1 MQLEQKAI
9 SVDSLIN
16 DGMLIN
22 PDRLEL
28 SAWTGHIPFAASML
42 SLLRPKVLVELGTH
56 NGNSYCAFCQALLE
70 NRVDARCYAVDTWVG
85 DEHAFH
91 YGEDVFLELSRY
103 HDERYLS
110 ISRLLRMTFDDALQY
125 FSDATIDLLHIDGL
139 HTYEAVRHDFETW
152 QPKLSSSGVVLFH
165 DINVRERQFGV
176 WKLWDELK
184 VRYPSIEFAHM
195 HGLGVLFVGP
205 EAAERFRT
213 LIDEWSGPKG
223 RLTKSI
229 LADLGRGLTLR
240 YELRAALQRIEKH
253 ALDIDTV
260 TGSLAMLER
269 ERDALSERAATAE
282 RNAEH
287 AILAAELIA
296 VREKEIAA
304 AAEML
309 EKSKLDLD
317 NALHALSEAKRQAE
331 SLLETVDEQR
341 SEIAEAV
348 LGRDEL
354 LNTAND
360 LRSRLAEMAAI
371 FQERESAHEACA
383 QAQRDEIDAL
393 SAERD
398 KVELHR
404 DSLSE
409 QLRKRESELET
420 ALSDRARFEAER
432 DHQQT
437 VFEARLLACDQR
449 IDALTAAYRQQA
461 DESARLGDSL
471 RMFEQQA
478 RDSEQHAAVNA
489 EKLTFT
495 PTRARNALSA
505 SWFALVNLKK
515 ARAQWGLREA
525 FKRARLAYREG
536 GVLGVLI
543 KLRQFQLFA
552 TSNSGGKTDKPAIE
566 ANDSATAVRKPDESD
581 ERCEKGAFATPSA
594 TYQAVET
601 RRSRVAYVLNRHDL
615 MTQRYRVYNYAEML
629 TSYGYASDI
638 YVDEELNPGDGIS
651 ADLVIL
657 NRIVWSETIGALIE
671 FCRARRIP
679 VIFDIDDLVFD
690 ISRVGLL
697 RATKSYGP
705 EDLARTCSFI
715 DRTRQT
721 MLACDAVTV
730 STVPLAAEVRALG
743 LTAYVL
749 PNNISV
755 STWAIAERPRESHR
769 SVTKIGYFS
778 GTKTHEEDF
787 AVCAHALRRV
797 LDTHP
802 ETKLLIVGHLDLPP
816 DLESYEG
823 RIERLP
829 LMPHDE
835 MLAVMASIDINLAP
849 LEANNDFT
857 DCKSELKIFEAA
869 AMGVPTIASPTTPFR
884 AIISSGYN
892 GYLAASDDE
901 WYAAIS
907 RLVCD
912 PAMRAGMGDAA
923 KREIAARFDVR
934 ATVNEA
940 IAIYDAVQEGAARK
954 SASMPHDSARLTPYV
969 TIVSVLY
976 RKAKEVRY
984 FLEAL
989 YCQDFVGRYEIVLI
1003 DDVSPDDSVEVV
1015 REFERWI
1022 PEARRQQVNLRI
1034 VRNQKNLGNCG
1045 SRNRGIAEARGDII
1059 VVVDADC
1066 MFNRQFLSAH
1076 YAAHSM
1082 GDCDAAIGPI
1092 NIETNGDSPLSVL
1105 GRHEANP
1112 ALAARENLPQDELN
1126 QASFVNCIT
1135 RNFSVSRRFVSEKI
1149 DGDLFDDAFSYSA
1162 DPSSGFGWEDVEMG
1176 VRLYRAGA
1184 RIKYLDDTVSIHV
1197 SHPSSAN
1204 EAEKPLRS
1212 LRNYRRL
1219 FEKHPDLLLESRVW
1233 ATRTYEAIVGW
1244 ARHVGANLDKN
1255 ADYRWLE
1262 KRFDRYRKAPIVID
1276 RSRRLRILTHRWHV
1290 PHQYELYKTGHQF
1303 DLMTGAGTG
1312 ICDQWDWKQ
1321 RPMPANCRMVR
1332 YDEIDPR
1339 EYDAKILHFDE
1350 NLLHPELCNGMVP
1363 SDWGATMLWLLRN
1376 ADLPCV
1382 AICHGTPQFAGQ
1394 YDRAYAGVDLGRI
1407 IESSRRELI
1416 ELFSPVTVVCNSHQS
1431 RDEWGFANA
1440 TTIWHG
1446 FAPCDFPPGVH
1457 DREVLTMKPDA
1468 LTNRPH
1474 YNGLFA
1480 YEKIVEQTQG
1490 IVDISCLR
1498 TPDPQGYPADTA
1510 AWAFAKYQNYV
1521 REVGRYKAYLNTTLR
1536 SPMPRSRG
1544 EAMMAG
1550 LVSVSMRNHDVDLFI
1565 KNGANGFYGDSPA
1578 ELAEQLV
1585 WLATHPAQA
1594 EAMRRASR
1602 LTAMQVF
1609 NQDRYLADW
1618 SALLKRIVG

>member
-16 DGMLIN
+16 DGMLIS
-22 PDRLEL
+22 PDRLEH
-28 SAWTGHIPFAASML
+28 SAWTGHIPFAASLL
-42 SLLRPKVLVELGTH
+42 SLLRPRVLVELGTH

-70 NRVDARCYAVDTWVG
+70 NRVDAHCYAVDTWVG

-125 FSDATIDLLHIDGL
+125 FSDSAIDLLHIDGL

-152 QPKLSSSGVVLFH
+152 LPKLSSNGVVLLH

-195 HGLGVLFVGP
+195 HGLGVLFVGS
-205 EAAERFRT
+205 ESAIRFRT

-223 RLTKSI
+223 RLTK
-229 LADLGRGLTLR
+229 LLMAALGRSLTLR
-240 YELRAALQRIEKH
+240 YELRAALERIEKH
-253 ALDIDTV
+253 ARDVDTA
-260 TGSLAMLER
+260 TDSLAMLER
-269 ERDALSERAATAE
+269 ERAITEGS
-282 RNAEH
+282 NAEH
-287 AILAAELIA
+287 ARLAAELIA
-296 VREKEIAA
+296 LREKEITAA
-304 AAEML
+304 AMML
-309 EKSKLDLD
+309 EKAQSDRD
-317 NALHALSEAKRQAE
+317 SAVHALAEAKNQSE
-331 SLLETVDEQR
+331 SLLETVADQR
-341 SEIAEAV
+341 SALAEV
-348 LGRDEL
+348 VRDRDEL
-354 LNTAND
+354 SSTAND
-360 LRSRLAEMAAI
+360 LRSRITEMVAI
-371 FQERESAHEACA
+371 IEERENAHEACA
-383 QAQRDEIDAL
+383 RAQREEIDAL
-393 SAERD
+393 TVERE
-398 KVELHR
+398 KVELYR

-409 QLRKRESELET
+409 QLRERESELEI
-420 ALSDRARFEAER
+420 AHADRARLEAER

-437 VFEARLLACDQR
+437 VFEARLLASNQH
-449 IDALTAAYRQQA
+449 IETLTVAHRQQA
-461 DESARLGDSL
+461 DESLRLGDSL
-471 RMFEQQA
+471 RALEKQI
-478 RDSEQHAAVNA
+478 RDSEQQAVVKA

-505 SWFALVNLKK
+505 SLFALTNLKK

-525 FKRARLAYREG
+525 FKRARLAYSEG

-552 TSNSGGKTDKPAIE
+552 TSNGGAKAGVPVVE
-566 ANDSATAVRKPDESD
+566 ANACAAIVRKPVESD
-581 ERCEKGAFATPSA
+581 EKIENSAFATPSA
-594 TYQAVET
+594 TYHAVEAQK
-601 RRSRVAYVLNRHDL
+601 SRIAYIVNHHDL
-615 MTQRYRVYNYAEML
+615 MTQRYRVYNYAEVL
-629 TSYGYASDI
+629 ASYGYTSDI
-638 YVDEELNPGDGIS
+638 YVDKELKPGDGIS
-651 ADLVIL
+651 SDLVVL
-657 NRIVWSETIGALIE
+657 NRIVWSDTIGALIE
-671 FCRARRIP
+671 SCRARRIP

-697 RATKSYGP
+697 RATKTYGP
-705 EDLARTCSFI
+705 EDLDRTCSFI
-715 DRTRQT
+715 DRTRLT

-749 PNNISV
+749 PNNISA
-755 STWAIAERPRESHR
+755 STWAIAERPRESRR
-769 SVTKIGYFS
+769 SATTIGYFS

-787 AVCAHALRRV
+787 AVCARALRRV
-797 LDTHP
+797 LDAHP
-802 ETKLLIVGHLDLPP
+802 ETRLLIVGHLDLPK
-816 DLESYEG
+816 DLESYEE
-823 RIERLP
+823 RIDRLP

-835 MLAVMASIDINLAP
+835 MLEVMASIDINLAP

-869 AMGVPTIASPTTPFR
+869 AMGVPTVASPTTPFR
-884 AIISSGYN
+884 TIISSGHN
-892 GYLAASDDE
+892 GYLAATDDE

-912 PAMRAGMGDAA
+912 PGMRAGLGDAA
-923 KREIAARFDVR
+923 KREIAARFDVK
-934 ATVNEA
+934 ATVKEA
-940 IAIYDAVQEGAARK
+940 IAICDAVMEGAARK
-954 SASMPHDSARLTPYV
+954 SVSPSHDSARLTPYV

-984 FLEAL
+984 FLEGL
-989 YCQDFVGRYEIVLI
+989 YCQDFAGRYEILLI

-1015 REFERWI
+1015 REFERWV
-1022 PEARRQQVNLRI
+1022 PEARRQQVDLRI

-1112 ALAARENLPQDELN
+1112 ALAIRENLPQDELN

-1135 RNFSVSRRFVSEKI
+1135 RNFSVSRRFVSEKV

-1162 DPSSGFGWEDVEMG
+1162 DPTSGFGWEDVEMG
-1176 VRLYRAGA
+1176 VRLFRAGA

-1204 EAEKPLRS
+1204 ESEKPVRS

-1219 FEKHPDLLLESRVW
+1219 FEKHPDLLLESRAW

-1244 ARHVGANLDKN
+1244 ARHVGADLDEN
-1255 ADYRWLE
+1255 ADYLWLE

-1276 RSRRLRILTHRWHV
+1276 RSRKLRILTHRWHV

-1303 DLMTGAGTG
+1303 DLITGAGTG

-1321 RPMPANCRMVR
+1321 RPMPANCRFVR

-1339 EYDAKILHFDE
+1339 DYDAKILHFDE

-1382 AICHGTPQFAGQ
+1382 AICHGTPQFFGQ
-1394 YDRAYAGVDLGRI
+1394 YNWAYAGVDLGQI

-1416 ELFSPVTVVCNSHQS
+1416 ELFSPITVVCNSHQS
-1431 RDEWGFANA
+1431 REEWGFAKA

-1446 FAPCDFPPGVH
+1446 FAPCEFPPGAH
-1457 DREVLTMKPDA
+1457 DRDVLTMKPDA

-1480 YEKIVEQTQG
+1480 YEKILEQTQG
-1490 IVDISCLR
+1490 VADISCLR
-1498 TPDPQGYPADTA
+1498 TPDPEGYPTGTA
-1510 AWAFAKYQNYV
+1510 AWACAKYQNYV
-1521 REVGRYKAYLNTTLR
+1521 REVGRYKTYLNTTLR

-1565 KNGANGFYGDSPA
+1565 KNGANGFYGDSPV

-1585 WLATHPAQA
+1585 WLATHPVQA

-1602 LTAMQVF
+1602 RTAMQIF
-1609 NQDRYLADW
+1609 NQDHYLAQW